1 MSLRVLVV
9 TQYFWPENFRINE
22 LVGEL
27 VSRGNQVTVLT
38 GVPNYPDGVVFPDYR
53 AAPRQFAQYRGAEVV
68 RIPMWPRGRGS
79 LNLMLNYF
87 TYALSASVL
96 GAWKLRGRK
105 FDVIFMS
112 QFSPVT
118 SGIPAVVIRRLKRI
132 PLVFWVLDKWPET
145 LEAVGAVKSPRI
157 LKLVGRMVSSI
168 YARCDLILAQ
178 SRAMMTLIE
187 KYTAPGE
194 RIGYF
199 PNWCE
204 AMADPREAVL
214 APELPPK
221 DGKFDVMFAGNI
233 GESQDFGSI
242 LSAAEHLRDEPGIR
256 WLIVGDGRAAPWVR
270 EEIVRRGLQ
279 SSFIMLGRH
288 APDRMPQFYKQADAM
303 LLALRDEPVF
313 ALTVPGKLQ
322 SYMYAGLPVLGMLN
336 GEGGRIIEQSGAG
349 FACGASDAATLA
361 NLVRRMA
368 SLDAAAREEMGNR
381 GREYALREYN
391 RDTLVAGLE
400 DQMKNLVDDHVR
412 GGRRL
417 RRWASARDV

>member
-1 MSLRVLVV
+1 
-9 TQYFWPENFRINE
+9 
-22 LVGEL
+22 
-27 VSRGNQVTVLT
+27 
-38 GVPNYPDGVVFPDYR
+38 
-53 AAPRQFAQYRGAEVV
+53 
-68 RIPMWPRGRGS
+68 
-79 LNLMLNYF
+79 
-87 TYALSASVL
+87 
-96 GAWKLRGRK
+96 
-105 FDVIFMS
+105 
-112 QFSPVT
+112 
-118 SGIPAVVIRRLKRI
+118 
-132 PLVFWVLDKWPET
+132 VLDKWPET

-368 SLDAAAREEMGNR
+368 SLDAATREEMGNR

-412 GGRRL
+412 GGRQL